1 MKQRYNRSCQVPR
14 PRTHDQ
20 HLRVRLID
28 EAGRLL
34 SAEGPAALTTRRL
47 AERADTSA
55 SAVYSLFGDK
65 AGLVREMFGEG
76 FHRLAR
82 RFAELTPSDDPME
95 DLRALGRAFRANAL
109 ANPHL
114 YDLMFS
120 CPFPDFRPGEEDLPD
135 AFGTF
140 QLLVDVVQR
149 CLDRGVF
156 APGDALDISLVLF
169 GVVDGLAGLEIRGW
183 LGSPEEAGRRWELAF
198 QAVAEGLRPPAA
210 TGGALLT
217 ASPARTPPGPGAPSR
232 RRPGGSPA
240 P

>member
-1 MKQRYNRSCQVPR
+1 MKQRYNGSCQVPR

-20 HLRVRLID
+20 QLRVRLID
-28 EAGRLL
+28 EAGHLL

-47 AERADTSA
+47 AERAGTSA

-65 AGLVREMFGEG
+65 GGLVREMFAEG
-76 FHRLAR
+76 FSRLAQ
-82 RFAELTPSDDPME
+82 RFSELAPSDDPVE
-95 DLRALGRAFRANAL
+95 DLRGLGRAFRANAM

-120 CPFPDFRPGEEDLPD
+120 CPFPDFRPGEEELPD

-140 QLLVDVVQR
+140 HLLVDAVQR
-149 CLDRGVF
+149 CLHAGAF
-156 APGDALDISLVLF
+156 ARGDALDISLVLF
-169 GVVDGLAGLEIRGW
+169 GMVDGLAGLEIRGW
-183 LGSPEEAGRRWELAF
+183 LGGPAEAERRWELAF
-198 QAVAEGLRPPAA
+198 QAVLEGLRPPAA
-210 TGGALLT
+210 TRGALVT
-217 ASPARTPPGPGAPSR
+217 TSPARTPPGPGAPTR